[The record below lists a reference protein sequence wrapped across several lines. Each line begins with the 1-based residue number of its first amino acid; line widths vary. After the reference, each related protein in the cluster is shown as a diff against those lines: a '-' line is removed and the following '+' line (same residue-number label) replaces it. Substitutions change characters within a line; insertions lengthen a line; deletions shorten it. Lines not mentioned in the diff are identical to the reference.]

1 MKKITILV
9 AMVLIGS
16 IAKASENIIILDDRN
31 KTENRFNANEPIQFN
46 ERGIEFFVFA
56 NGEFD
61 FNTRPDDSQGGY
73 YYKTAG
79 RKNIEMNRMPQ
90 NFGVLIEHDN
100 FGRVRRIGNTFIN
113 YDFNNRVTRIGTVFM
128 KYNRFSLTQIGGLQ
142 IVYNRFGE
150 IIDMF
155 GSVKNRQSYGFS
167 YGNNGCNDN
176 HQNHGSYNNHYGN
189 YNQNNDNNSN
199 YYYKQGNKTAD
210 SIQNLVRGNRR

>member
-1 MKKITILV
+1 MKKITFLV
-9 AMVLIGS
+9 AATLLSFTTQATNLV
-16 IAKASENIIILDDRN
+16 
-31 KTENRFNANEPIQFN
+31 NRFNMNEPIQFN

-61 FNTRPDDSQGGY
+61 FNTRPDDSQGSY

-79 RKNIEMNRMPQ
+79 SRVEVANRTPQ

-155 GSVKNRQSYGFS
+155 GSVKNRQSYGFTYNNNQNYS
-167 YGNNGCNDN
+167 NNHGNNFNN
-176 HQNHGSYNNHYGN
+176 YNN
-189 YNQNNDNNSN
+189 NNSS
-199 YYYKQGNKTAD
+199 YYYKKDNENKDKSPAE
-210 SIQNLVRGNRR
+210 GRR

>member
-16 IAKASENIIILDDRN
+16 IAKASEKIIILDDRN

-155 GSVKNRQSYGFS
+155 GSVKNRQSYGFTYNNNQNYS
-167 YGNNGCNDN
+167 NNHGNNFNN
-176 HQNHGSYNNHYGN
+176 YNN
-189 YNQNNDNNSN
+189 NNSS
-199 YYYKQGNKTAD
+199 YYYKKDNENKDKSPAE
-210 SIQNLVRGNRR
+210 GRR